1 MKQVEN
7 RIFVEDEI
15 FFNEF
20 SYYFGDKRSA
30 SCYMVYYHTKK
41 GTEKCHIDGNYRDC
55 LSFARYRANDRRYKN
70 FEFLIYV
77 EK

>member
-7 RIFVEDEI
+7 RIFVEKEI
-15 FFNEF
+15 FLNEYSF
-20 SYYFGDKRSA
+20 YFGSKRSTD
-30 SCYMVYYHTKK
+30 CYMSYYHTKD
-41 GTEKCHIDGNYRDC
+41 GRVRGHINGNYRDC
-55 LSFARYRANDRRYKN
+55 LSFARNRANDRRYKN